1 MMTPL
6 EKRKAERAAAKLE
19 VMRLVKKYG
28 RATVANIL
36 SGVREKE
43 KAAKKIAALK
53 REMAELEKRI

>member
-1 MMTPL
+1 MTPM
-6 EKRKAERAAAKLE
+6 EKRKADRAAAKPE

-36 SGVREKE
+36 SGEREKE

-53 REMAELEKRI
+53 REMAELEKRT

>member
-1 MMTPL
+1 MNL
-6 EKRKAERAAAKLE
+6 REKRKAARAAARPE

-43 KAAKKIAALK
+43 KTAKKTAALK
-53 REMAELEKRI
+53 REMADLARKI